1 MDTKPSACSSLPLDL
16 PTLTAVSREV
26 AARARDWRLAW
37 RMHPISASARAGF
50 DARMERV
57 GELESLGRWLR
68 EKIDKADLE
77 LAVAS

>member
-1 MDTKPSACSSLPLDL
+1 
-16 PTLTAVSREV
+16 
-26 AARARDWRLAW
+26 
-37 RMHPISASARAGF
+37 
-50 DARMERV
+50 MERV